1 MDFEISIIFR
11 FLKIF
16 KTVLDSKILP
26 TIWDVFDAK
35 ADDRIFK
42 QPQCNVALTKGPDT
56 TRTIKGRY
64 ECGGQYHYTMEPQ
77 NVVVIPSEYG
87 LEVHSSTQY
96 MDMVQV
102 AISDALL
109 IPENEIIVVV
119 KRLGGG
125 YGGKI
130 TRASFVA
137 CAAALAAHKLQRPVR
152 MVLSMETNME
162 IIGKRFP
169 CIGDYEVE
177 VDKEGRIQKLNN
189 EFWQDFG
196 CSLNESVIFLT
207 AQWFLNCYKTDY
219 WSWNSWAVRTN
230 SASNTYCRAPGILEG
245 LSMIENIME
254 HIAFETNQCPI
265 QVRLNNMA
273 EDQPLRQ
280 MIGDFLVDCGELKR
294 N

>member
-1 MDFEISIIFR
+1 ME
-11 FLKIF
+11 
-16 KTVLDSKILP
+16 
-26 TIWDVFDAK
+26 AK
-35 ADDRIFK
+35 ADDRITK
-42 QPQCNVALTKGPDT
+42 QPMSNVSENRGSDT
-56 TRTIKGRY
+56 TKTIKGRY

-77 NVVVIPSEYG
+77 NVVVLPSEYG
-87 LEVHSSTQY
+87 LDIHSSTQY
-96 MDMVQV
+96 MDSVQV
-102 AISDALL
+102 AVSEALL
-109 IPENEIIVVV
+109 IPENEVHVIV

-130 TRASFVA
+130 SRPAFVA

-177 VDKEGRIQKLNN
+177 IDNDGRIQRLNH

-196 CSLNESVIFLT
+196 CSINESVVPLT
-207 AQWFLNCYKTDY
+207 AQWFLNCYVTES
-219 WSWNSWAVRTN
+219 WSWNTWAVRTD

-254 HIAFETNQCPI
+254 HIAYETGVCPI
-265 QVRLNNMA
+265 QVRLNNMP
-273 EDQPLRQ
+273 EEQPLRK
-280 MIGDFLVDCGELKR
+280 MISDFLVDCGE
-294 N
+294 